1 MHLIVVH
8 LNIARQVRA
17 PALIHTDL
25 FSQLRSFHLELAIS
39 VSDVAQ
45 LCLLFFDKS
54 VSRFNL
60 LRHGRLITLHGA
72 LEVIAAARIHFQ
84 LGILFPE
91 LV

>member
-1 MHLIVVH
+1 MH

-17 PALIHTDL
+17 PALVHAD
-25 FSQLRSFHLELAIS
+25 FFPQLRSLHLELAIS

-45 LCLLFFDKS
+45 LCVLFFDKS

-60 LRHGRLITLHGA
+60 LRHGRLVTLHGA
-72 LEVIAAARIHFQ
+72 LKVITSARPHFQ
-84 LGILFPE
+84 LCVLFPE

>member
-1 MHLIVVH
+1 MH

-17 PALIHTDL
+17 AALIHADL

-60 LRHGRLITLHGA
+60 LRHGRLVTLHGA
-72 LEVIAAARIHFQ
+72 LEVIATACTHFQ
-84 LGILFPE
+84 LGVLFPE